1 MEPELKGQLMLMDDT
16 REVFHIALRKLG
28 YSGNSTDDKQI
39 DEAYAELQK
48 LMPNVLVFNSD
59 NPAAPYLSGEVG
71 LGMLWNGSAAAA
83 QKEGLPI
90 KLVFPKEGGIGW
102 VDNFAISSGAKNV
115 DAAHKMIDFL
125 LRPEI
130 AEQISRDTG
139 YLTGVKASN
148 DKFQDVAPLFPS
160 QEDLDRVEWQS
171 AVGDKTVKYEEYFM
185 KLKAGQ

>member
-1 MEPELKGQLMLMDDT
+1 
-16 REVFHIALRKLG
+16 
-28 YSGNSTDDKQI
+28 
-39 DEAYAELQK
+39 
-48 LMPNVLVFNSD
+48 
-59 NPAAPYLSGEVG
+59 
-71 LGMLWNGSAAAA
+71 
-83 QKEGLPI
+83 
-90 KLVFPKEGGIGW
+90 
-102 VDNFAISSGAKNV
+102 
-115 DAAHKMIDFL
+115 MIDFL

-148 DKFQDVAPLFPS
+148 DKFKDVAPLFPS